1 MLIKKISDLFLT
13 TLDVS
18 TDYQI
23 KEVMDKGALTK
34 EIKLSKSDKSI
45 SYLEIN
51 AMVNEFED
59 KNVIMFLKDI
69 TERKRIMN
77 ELIEAKE
84 NAENMNRLKTNF
96 LANMSHEL
104 RTPLIGVIG
113 YAEIMRD
120 QTEDSEQKELAD
132 TIFASGQRLLR
143 TLNLI
148 LDISRL
154 ESDKKDIP
162 IIFITAKS
170 EAEDETKGLE
180 IGAADFITKP
190 INPNVV
196 LARVK
201 YQLERKLFRE
211 NLQQTIE
218 TLAIRNKYITDSINY
233 AKRIQT
239 ALLPSEIGRASWR
252 ERV

>member
-1 MLIKKISDLFLT
+1 MRTALDGFLIHDTRGKILEVNDTFCKISGFTREELLIKKISDLFLT
-13 TLDVS
+13 TLDKS
-18 TDYQI
+18 TDYYI

-84 NAENMNRLKTNF
+84 NAENMNKLKTNF

-120 QTEDSEQKELAD
+120 QTEDLEQKELAD
-132 TIFASGQRLLR
+132 TIFVSGQRLLR
-143 TLNLI
+143 T
-148 LDISRL
+148 
-154 ESDKKDIP
+154 
-162 IIFITAKS
+162 
-170 EAEDETKGLE
+170 
-180 IGAADFITKP
+180 
-190 INPNVV
+190 
-196 LARVK
+196 
-201 YQLERKLFRE
+201 
-211 NLQQTIE
+211 
-218 TLAIRNKYITDSINY
+218 
-233 AKRIQT
+233 
-239 ALLPSEIGRASWR
+239 
-252 ERV
+252 